1 MSETTSPMA
10 SKRAL
15 MGPTVGTGEGP
26 GLEEIGPARPAA
38 VTAGLLGPRGLPDPR
53 LVPAGL
59 EPVPAGPHGAPARG
73 VGATAVQ
80 QEQTALR
87 VAAGPQP
94 AGQALLDV
102 RPGEDQLH
110 GEPAP
115 VGHLQFPRDARGAGL
130 RHLADPGEDPAQTAP
145 VRG

>member
-1 MSETTSPMA
+1 MSEPASPVA

-26 GLEEIGPARPAA
+26 GVEEIGPARPAA

-59 EPVPAGPHGAPARG
+59 EPVPAGVHGAPARG

-110 GEPAP
+110 EIGRAH
-115 VGHLQFPRDARGAGL
+115 V
-130 RHLADPGEDPAQTAP
+130 
-145 VRG
+145 